1 MTYEDF
7 LISLSDISAEQAY
20 KILNENPNHEHKSG
34 YEFIIKKD
42 PHWAAYYAK
51 YIIKG
56 RWIEAE
62 EEYIKKDSRSA
73 YYYAIHVIKGRW
85 LEAEEYIKKDPIYA
99 YWYAE
104 NIIKGRWIEAEE
116 IIKNDPESA
125 YNYAIHVIKGRW
137 IEAEEII
144 KKDPEWANFY
154 AKEVIKDDNF
164 WDKRAA
170 LILLRESI
178 KSEPTKPVEK
188 TSSKDEIISAL
199 ERLCS

>member
-1 MTYEDF
+1 MN
-7 LISLSDISAEQAY
+7 AKQAY
-20 KILNENPNHEHKSG
+20 EILDSSLQCEISKEEK
-34 YEFIIKKD
+34 EILLEIIKKD
-42 PHWAAYYAK
+42 PRWAYNYAK
-51 YIIKG
+51 DI
-56 RWIEAE
+56 
-62 EEYIKKDSRSA
+62 
-73 YYYAIHVIKGRW
+73 IKGRW
-85 LEAEEYIKKDPIYA
+85 LEAEEIIKKDPHWAYYYAKGVIKDRWIEAEEYIKKDPYWACCYA
-99 YWYAE
+99 Y
-104 NIIKGRWIEAEE
+104 IIKGSRWIEAEE

>member
-85 LEAEEYIKKDPIYA
+85 LEAEEYIK
-99 YWYAE
+99 
-104 NIIKGRWIEAEE
+104 
-116 IIKNDPESA
+116 NDPYSA
-125 YNYAIHVIKGRW
+125 YYYARDVIKGRFP
-137 IEAEEII
+137 EAEEYI
-144 KKDPEWANFY
+144 KKDPKY
-154 AKEVIKDDNF
+154 AYYYARNVPEVFILWEKF
-164 WDKRAA
+164 WD
-170 LILLRESI
+170 
-178 KSEPTKPVEK
+178 
-188 TSSKDEIISAL
+188 
-199 ERLCS
+199 

>member
-1 MTYEDF
+1 MN
-7 LISLSDISAEQAY
+7 AKQAY
-20 KILNENPNHEHKSG
+20 EILDSFEISKEEK
-34 YEFIIKKD
+34 EILLEIIKKD
-42 PHWAAYYAK
+42 ACYACRYAL
-51 YIIKG
+51 YIIEG
-56 RWIEAE
+56 RF
-62 EEYIKKDSRSA
+62 
-73 YYYAIHVIKGRW
+73 
-85 LEAEEYIKKDPIYA
+85 LEAEEYIKKDPDWACYYA
-99 YWYAE
+99 K
-104 NIIKGRWIEAEE
+104 NVIKGRWIEAEE